1 MSNKFTSQLN
11 DLRVIMEK
19 ELFEKV
25 NKKRGKTIQLG
36 VYFNSI
42 WDAGFDEV
50 EECEILE
57 LKIDSKSKELL
68 AKIAFYESN
77 SQQYTSIKFI
87 EIKSLAK
94 LIDSL

>member
-25 NKKRGKTIQLG
+25 NRKKEKRIQLG
-36 VYFNSI
+36 TYLNSI
-42 WDAGFDEV
+42 WNAEGDEV
-50 EECEILE
+50 EECNILE
-57 LKIDSKSKELL
+57 IKVDSKSKELL
-68 AKIAFYESN
+68 VKIEFCESAI
-77 SQQYTSIKFI
+77 QQYTPIDFI
-87 EIKSLAK
+87 DIISLAK

>member
-1 MSNKFTSQLN
+1 MINKFTNQLN
-11 DLRVIMEK
+11 ELRINIEK

-25 NKKRGKTIQLG
+25 NKKRGKNIQLG
-36 VYFNSI
+36 AYCNAV

-50 EECEILE
+50 EECQILE
-57 LKIDSKSKELL
+57 LKIDNNSKELL
-68 AKIAFYESN
+68 AKISFYEGERE
-77 SQQYTSIKFI
+77 QYTSIKFI